1 MSYPLLHTL
10 FCFLLLLPFSTVA
23 QTNGTV
29 DVGASITAGD
39 NSTTPWLSASQDFAF
54 GFKQLQDNNLFLL
67 SIWYYKIPD
76 QTIVWYAHEGVPVSA
91 GSKVGITAGKGLV
104 LSDPQGRELWSSAPV
119 LNQVAYGSMSD
130 KGSFVLVGGGSVKI
144 WESFKDPTDTLLP
157 TQFMESG
164 GVLFSRQSEK
174 NFSRGRFQ
182 LRLLDDGNLVLNTR
196 DLGTDFAYDAYY
208 KSNTDDVN
216 VTNRGNQV
224 IFNETGY
231 IFVLTRGNQTVVLG
245 PTTVLPSGDHYYR
258 ATLDFDGVFTLYYHP
273 KTENGNPKTWTVLW
287 SEPDNICVD
296 ITASEGRGA
305 CGFNSICTIDDYK
318 RPNCSCPEGYL
329 LLDPNDKNGDCKPNF
344 TLSCEEDANK
354 SSNGDLYDLSVL
366 IDTDWPLS
374 DYEQL
379 KPFSEEMCRNSCLQD
394 CFCAVAIL
402 RGDSCWKKKLPL
414 SNGRK
419 DSVVNGKA
427 FMKFRTGD
435 LPPSTNDPRFPLRD
449 IKKNDRTL
457 ILVGS
462 VLLGSS
468 LFINVALL
476 GAFCL
481 GFFLICQ
488 KKILNSRHRFGA
500 VETNLRCFS
509 YEELAEA
516 TDGFKEELGRGAFAI
531 VYGGAV
537 QMGNSRTSVAVKKLD
552 RVVQEKEREKEF
564 RTEVHVIG
572 QTHHKNLVRLVGFC
586 DQGEHRML
594 VYEFMSNGTL
604 ASFLFG
610 ETKPSWNQRSEI
622 AMGIARGLLYLH
634 EECSTQIIHC
644 DIKPQ
649 NILLDDYYSA
659 RIADFGLAKLLM
671 INQSQTNTGIRGTRG
686 YVAPEWF
693 RNKPVTAKVDVYSF
707 GVLLLEIIACRK
719 NVEAPSEIGG
729 EERAI
734 LTDWVYDCFLKDELH
749 ALVEDDSEALND
761 WRKLQRFLM
770 VGIWCIQEDPS
781 QRPTM
786 RKVTQ
791 MLEGVVEVP
800 VPPSH
805 SQFSFCRLSVTDIFY
820 DCSALY
826 LCLCLYR
833 AFSENFKKTLGLL
846 LLLHV

>member
-1 MSYPLLHTL
+1 MSYPLVHTL
-10 FCFLLLLPFSTVA
+10 FCFLLLLPVSTVA
-23 QTNGTV
+23 QTHGTV

-54 GFKQLQDNNLFLL
+54 GFKQLQDSNLFLL

-76 QTIVWYAHEGVPVSA
+76 QTIVWYANEGVPVSA

-104 LSDPQGRELWSSAPV
+104 LSDPQGRELWSSTPIR
-119 LNQVAYGSMSD
+119 NQVAYGSMSNT
-130 KGSFVLVGGGSVKI
+130 GSFVLVGGGSDNI
-144 WESFKDPTDTLLP
+144 WESFNYPTDTLLP
-157 TQFMESG
+157 TQIMESG

-174 NFSRGRFQ
+174 SFSRGRFQ
-182 LRLLDDGNLVLNTR
+182 LRLLEDGNLVLNTR
-196 DLGTDFAYDAYY
+196 DLGTNFAYDAYY
-208 KSNTDDVN
+208 WSNTYDGVN
-216 VTNRGNQV
+216 VTNRGYRV

-231 IFVLTRGNQTVVLG
+231 IFVLTRSNQRVVLG
-245 PTTVLPSGDHYYR
+245 PTTVPPSGDYYYR

-273 KTENGNPKTWTVLW
+273 KTENGNPKTWTTLW

-296 ITASEGRGA
+296 IVASEGRGA

-318 RPNCSCPEGYL
+318 RPNCSCPEGFS
-329 LLDPNDKNGDCKPNF
+329 LLDPNDKYGDCKPSF
-344 TLSCEEDANK
+344 TPSCEEDDHK
-354 SSNGDLYDLSVL
+354 SFNGDLYDLSVL

-394 CFCAVAIL
+394 CFCGVAIL

-419 DSVVNGKA
+419 DRVVNGKA
-427 FMKFRTGD
+427 FMKFRKGD
-435 LPPSTNDPRFPLRD
+435 LPPSTTDPRSP
-449 IKKNDRTL
+449 
-457 ILVGS
+457 
-462 VLLGSS
+462 LLGSS
-468 LFINVALL
+468 LFVNVTLL

-481 GFFLICQ
+481 GFSLIYQ
-488 KKILNSRHRFGA
+488 KKILNSHHGFGA

-516 TDGFKEELGRGAFAI
+516 TDGFQEELGRGAFGI

-537 QMGNSRTSVAVKKLD
+537 RMGNSRTSVAVKKLD
-552 RVVQEKEREKEF
+552 RVVQEKGREKEF
-564 RTEVHVIG
+564 KTEVLVIG
-572 QTHHKNLVRLVGFC
+572 KTHHKNLVRLVGFC

-604 ASFLFG
+604 ASFLFR

-622 AMGIARGLLYLH
+622 ALGIARGLLYLH
-634 EECSTQIIHC
+634 EDCSTQIIHC
-644 DIKPQ
+644 NIKPQ
-649 NILLDDYYSA
+649 NIVLDEYYSA
-659 RIADFGLAKLLM
+659 RISDFGLAKLLM
-671 INQSQTNTGIRGTRG
+671 INQSQKTTGIRGTKG

-693 RNKPVTAKVDVYSF
+693 RNKP
-707 GVLLLEIIACRK
+707 
-719 NVEAPSEIGG
+719 
-729 EERAI
+729 
-734 LTDWVYDCFLKDELH
+734 
-749 ALVEDDSEALND
+749 DDSEALND

-770 VGIWCIQEDPS
+770 VGIWCIQEDPT

-800 VPPSH
+800 VPPSP
-805 SQFSFCRLSVTDIFY
+805 SQFSFGPYEPPMLRWRCN
-820 DCSALY
+820 DCSAL
-826 LCLCLYR
+826 CLFLYY
-833 AFSENFKKTLGLL
+833 ASSYVSENLKETFGLL
-846 LLLHV
+846 MLQQV

>member
-1 MSYPLLHTL
+1 MDNYLALHSLLMDIYNGNN
-10 FCFLLLLPFSTVA
+10 FL
-23 QTNGTV
+23 
-29 DVGASITAGD
+29 D
-39 NSTTPWLSASQDFAF
+39 
-54 GFKQLQDNNLFLL
+54 
-67 SIWYYKIPD
+67 
-76 QTIVWYAHEGVPVSA
+76 
-91 GSKVGITAGKGLV
+91 
-104 LSDPQGRELWSSAPV
+104 
-119 LNQVAYGSMSD
+119 
-130 KGSFVLVGGGSVKI
+130 
-144 WESFKDPTDTLLP
+144 
-157 TQFMESG
+157 
-164 GVLFSRQSEK
+164 
-174 NFSRGRFQ
+174 RFQ
-182 LRLLDDGNLVLNTR
+182 LRLLENGNLVLNTR

-216 VTNRGNQV
+216 VTNRGNRV

-231 IFVLTRGNQTVVLG
+231 IFVLTRSNQTVVLG
-245 PTTVLPSGDHYYR
+245 PTTVLRSGDYYYR

-287 SEPDNICVD
+287 SEPDNICVG

-318 RPNCSCPEGYL
+318 RPNCSCPEGYS
-329 LLDPNDKNGDCKPNF
+329 LLDSNDKNGDCKPNF
-344 TLSCEEDANK
+344 TLSCEEDDHK

-379 KPFSEEMCRNSCLQD
+379 NPSSEEMCRNSCLQD

-427 FMKFRTGD
+427 FMKFRKGG
-435 LPPSTNDPRFPLRD
+435 LPPSTTDPRFPLWD

-457 ILVGS
+457 ILVGF

-468 LFINVALL
+468 LFVNVALL
-476 GAFCL
+476 GVFCL
-481 GFFLICQ
+481 GFFLIYQ
-488 KKILNSRHRFGA
+488 KKILNSRHGFGA

-516 TDGFKEELGRGAFAI
+516 TDGFKEELGRGAFGI

-586 DQGEHRML
+586 DQGEHRIL
-594 VYEFMSNGTL
+594 VFEFMSNGTL

-622 AMGIARGLLYLH
+622 ALGIARGLLYLH

-659 RIADFGLAKLLM
+659 IADFGLAKLLM

-719 NVEAPSEIGG
+719 NVDGSEMGG
-729 EERAI
+729 DERAI
-734 LTDWVYDCFLKDELH
+734 LTDWVCDCFLNYELH

-781 QRPTM
+781 ERPTM

-791 MLEGVVEVP
+791 MLERVVEVP
-800 VPPSH
+800 VFWVDERMVPLTDKDSNYKLAYDGFLSKVPIPPTNIH
-805 SQFSFCRLSVTDIFY
+805 AVNVTLPAAAAAEGYQTLI
-820 DCSALY
+820 
-826 LCLCLYR
+826 
-833 AFSENFKKTLGLL
+833 KTLVDNKTIDSSSSSGSPRFDLMLLSMGPDGHVASLFPGHPLLKEKQRWVAAVEDAPFTPRERVTFTFPVINSAANFGFVITASDLPAVVKAMLAEKVGKAVNGRGCGEGEGLL
-846 LLLHV
+846 LPVEMVKPRGEMRWFLDKSTAAKIEG